1 MSNGVILDNWA
12 LQDIGSCLAD
22 GLQPG
27 NASEIIVDMGRD
39 SHTFRSVPHA
49 GLQIEA
55 LIDLLI
61 DIVLQDSICVD
72 SAFTNTWQDTSAFFA
87 PLLSPGLLRP
97 IPFLEQEAALDQ
109 PRRAL
114 VESLCMTS
122 SLRQTQRE
130 NEASWRTHRKAAN
143 QYMSA
148 LVWGSAG
155 MLARSHVFEAQYHG
169 CPARKRLLEQAAF
182 ISPHRDATRE
192 LVDWVESE
200 RLRIFQ
206 VRSGFGTARRA
217 TLVLP
222 PIAVEII
229 DEARDPSELVGIAYQ
244 KRDKYKNIREWLK
257 EIQLGL
263 DTDQA
268 APAAKFKKTLAAIS
282 RDLDATLGAR
292 EDLPVSVELTY
303 GYPSVSVDVPVMSGV
318 RKRFGV
324 SAVLNRMLLADRGA
338 KALKR
343 LLRLFGEEGHAMELA
358 VVGYLGRIGSSANAG
373 ST

>member
-1 MSNGVILDNWA
+1 MPNGVILDNWA
-12 LQDIGSCLAD
+12 LQDIGDCLAR
-22 GLQPG
+22 GLQ
-27 NASEIIVDMGRD
+27 SSDTTEISIDVGRD

-61 DIVLQDSICVD
+61 DVVLQDAIYVD
-72 SAFTNTWQDTSAFFA
+72 SAFTSAWQDTGAFFA

-97 IPFLEQEAALDQ
+97 MPFLEQEIALDL

-122 SLRQTQRE
+122 SLRKVQRE
-130 NEASWRTHRKAAN
+130 NEESWRIHRKAAN

-148 LVWGSAG
+148 LVWGAAG
-155 MLARSHVFEAQYHG
+155 MLSRSHVFEAQYHG
-169 CPARKRLLEQAAF
+169 YPARKRLLEQASF
-182 ISPHRDATRE
+182 ISPHRDAARE
-192 LVDWVESE
+192 LVDWVDSE

-206 VRSGFGTARRA
+206 AQSGFGTARRA
-217 TLVLP
+217 TVVLP

-229 DEARDPSELVGIAYQ
+229 DEAREPSELIGIAYQ
-244 KRDKYKNIREWLK
+244 KRDKYRNIREWLK

-268 APAAKFKKTLAAIS
+268 APAAKFTKTLAAIS
-282 RDLDATLGAR
+282 RDLDARLGAR
-292 EDLPVSVELTY
+292 DDFPVSIELTY
-303 GYPSVSVDVPVMSGV
+303 GYPTVSVDIPVMSGI

-324 SAVLNRMLLADRGA
+324 SAVLNRMLLADRGS

-343 LLRLFGEEGHAMELA
+343 LLQLFGEGGSAVELA
-358 VVGYLGRIGSSANAG
+358 VIGYLGRIG
-373 ST
+373 

>member
-1 MSNGVILDNWA
+1 MPNGVILDNWA
-12 LQDIGSCLAD
+12 LQDIGDCLAN
-22 GLQPG
+22 GPQPG
-27 NASEIIVDMGRD
+27 DASEIIVDVRRD
-39 SHTFRSVPHA
+39 SHAFRSVPHA

-61 DIVLQDSICVD
+61 DIVLQDAIYVD
-72 SAFTNTWQDTSAFFA
+72 SAFTNTWQNTRAFFA
-87 PLLSPGLLRP
+87 PLLRPGLLRP
-97 IPFLEQEAALDQ
+97 MPFLEQEAALDQ
-109 PRRAL
+109 PRRIL

-122 SLRQTQRE
+122 SLRQAQRE
-130 NEASWRTHRKAAN
+130 NEESWRIHRKAAN

-148 LVWGSAG
+148 LVWGAAG
-155 MLARSHVFEAQYHG
+155 MLSRSHVFEAQYHG
-169 CPARKRLLEQAAF
+169 YPARKRLLEQADF
-182 ISPHRDATRE
+182 ISPHRDAAHE
-192 LVDWVESE
+192 LVDWIDSE

-229 DEARDPSELVGIAYQ
+229 DEAREPFELIGIAYQ
-244 KRDKYKNIREWLK
+244 KRDKYRNIREWLK

-268 APAAKFKKTLAAIS
+268 SPATKFKKTLGAIS
-282 RDLDATLGAR
+282 RDLDSTLGAR

-303 GYPSVSVDVPVMSGV
+303 GYPSVSVDIPVMSGM

-324 SAVLNRMLLADRGA
+324 SAVLNRMLLADRGS

-343 LLRLFGEEGHAMELA
+343 LLRLFGEQGHAMELA
-358 VVGYLGRIGSSANAG
+358 VGSYLGRVKG
-373 ST
+373 